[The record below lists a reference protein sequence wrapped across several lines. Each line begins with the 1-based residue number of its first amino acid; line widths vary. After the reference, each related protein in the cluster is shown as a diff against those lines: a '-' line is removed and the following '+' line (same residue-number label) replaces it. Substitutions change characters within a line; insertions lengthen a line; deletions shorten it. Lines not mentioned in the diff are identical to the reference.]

1 MCDKNDKYKQ
11 PFLTMK
17 KERRE
22 KKRTTKR
29 CITGEE
35 VIFIFEKILAG
46 WKTIRIY
53 NTMTQQTPDSGVD
66 KKKVEVIATGN
77 SKVYESE
84 LDQEKYKY
92 YLDLR
97 EKVYAFHKPN
107 PSSPLNNNI
116 SSITIPSSIIS

>member
-1 MCDKNDKYKQ
+1 MTDKNDKYKQ
-11 PFLTMK
+11 TFLTMK
-17 KERRE
+17 KERRV

-29 CITGEE
+29 GITGEE
-35 VIFIFEKILAG
+35 VIFIFEKVLAG

-53 NTMTQQTPDSGVD
+53 NTMIQQTPESGVD
-66 KKKVEVIATGN
+66 KKKVEVIASGN

-84 LDQEKYKY
+84 LDTEKYKY

-97 EKVYAFHKPN
+97 EKVYAFNKSN
-107 PSSPLNNNI
+107 PSSCLNNNI